1 MSVMHEAIEDGVGN
15 GWIAEHGKM
24 PLFWIGSCLTSRS
37 PTRIISFL
45 ETGLRC

>member
-1 MSVMHEAIEDGVGN
+1 VGIVDDPVEDGVGDS
-15 GWIAEHGKM
+15 GLAEHGKM